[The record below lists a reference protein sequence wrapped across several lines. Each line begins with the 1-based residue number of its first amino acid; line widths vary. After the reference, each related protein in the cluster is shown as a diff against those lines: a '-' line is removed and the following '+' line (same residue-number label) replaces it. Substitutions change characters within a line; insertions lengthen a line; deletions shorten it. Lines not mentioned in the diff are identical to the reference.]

1 VLLVVVL
8 VPPLR
13 PFFAFDAVTPLE
25 LALALASGFVAVT
38 WFELAKPW
46 RTSGRRDTGVRSR

>member
-1 VLLVVVL
+1 LLLVVL

-13 PFFAFDAVTPLE
+13 PFFAFDAVPPLA

-46 RTSGRRDTGVRSR
+46 RTSGRRDTSVRSR